1 MTRDEM
7 KKKREELGNEILK
20 TIDFI
25 NGMVR
30 QYAELI
36 GETRPITIS
45 ISSRTAEEYANALA
59 YIDIA
64 YFEEQGETRAE
75 AANHPELFNVW
86 RSSGRIGHDSVG
98 KRGFLGEE
106 GLQDG

>member
-1 MTRDEM
+1 MTPDEM
-7 KKKREELGNEILK
+7 KKMREKLGNEILQ
-20 TIDFI
+20 TIDII

-30 QYAELI
+30 QYANLI

-75 AANHPELFNVW
+75 AASHPELFNVW
-86 RSSGRIGHDSVG
+86 RSNGRIGHDSVG

>member
-7 KKKREELGNEILK
+7 KKKREELGNEILRD
-20 TIDFI
+20 IDRI
-25 NGMVR
+25 NGKVR
-30 QYAELI
+30 QYAKLI

-64 YFEEQGETRAE
+64 YFEEQGETRTE
-75 AANHPELFNVW
+75 AASHPELFNVW
-86 RSSGRIGHDSVG
+86 RSNGRIGHDSVG

>member
-1 MTRDEM
+1 MTPDEM
-7 KKKREELGNEILK
+7 KKMREKLGNEILQ
-20 TIDFI
+20 TIDII

-45 ISSRTAEEYANALA
+45 ITSRTAEDYAYGRA
-59 YIDIA
+59 YIDLA
-64 YFEEQGETRAE
+64 YFEERGETREE
-75 AANHPELFNVW
+75 AAKHPELFNVW
-86 RSSGRIGHDSVG
+86 RSNGRIDHDPIIQ
-98 KRGFLGEE
+98 RGFLGEE